1 MRTRVLFDDK
11 AAEGGGALGPTVKQL
26 EGEIAK
32 LREYLNEAKSLSTKE
47 RDELRKEIADLRAQ
61 LAEAK
66 KPEPKPEKKPADTRP
81 FWCRVAE
88 KKEEKKEEKK

>member
-1 MRTRVLFDDK
+1 MRTRVLYDDK
-11 AAEGGGALGPTVKQL
+11 AQEGGGALGPTVKQL

-32 LREYLNEAKSLSTKE
+32 LREYLNEAKSLSGKE

-66 KPEPKPEKKPADTRP
+66 KEKEPAPEKKPTDPSP
-81 FWCRVAE
+81 FWCRGVE
-88 KKEEKKEEKK
+88 KKKEEKK